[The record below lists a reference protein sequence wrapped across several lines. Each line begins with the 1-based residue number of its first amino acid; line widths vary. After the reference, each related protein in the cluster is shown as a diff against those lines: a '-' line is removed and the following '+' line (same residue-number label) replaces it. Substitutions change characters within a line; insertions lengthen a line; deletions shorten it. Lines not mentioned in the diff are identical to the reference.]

1 MFEFIVIALEP
12 FGSCKRVISCPAAC
26 TGTNMPDSAFAAIN
40 PSIVRNEYD
49 GNHSNGTSI
58 PPIMTSSLPTLNIF
72 KYVFKFPF
80 AFILKSD
87 AVSEFSCGSLRILRS
102 GKEYNA
108 HITHK
113 GESIMRDR
121 IISNVLIKMGS
132 RIKKKELQFL
142 ENVLVEEFQD
152 VQVKKECT
160 DVAKYNDSLGKLK
173 DMFLATLIVENKS
186 NRTIEQYNLHLT
198 QFVNYFTGKD
208 AKDIDATGIRSFLYA
223 YKKNRGISNLSL
235 NNKRSAISSF
245 FSWLVDEEYIDKD
258 PTRKIKKIKVT
269 KKKKKAFTADEME
282 RMRIACTDIRDRA
295 LIEMLACTGCRVS
308 ELSNISLNDV
318 DFLRKKVRIV
328 GKGDKERTVFISDT
342 AMIYLNR
349 YLETRQDNNIALFV
363 SKRFPYDRLRKDGI
377 ERVVRDLGRMCNVYA
392 HPHKFR
398 RTLCTNLIMRGMPL
412 QNVAILMGHADINM
426 TANVYYDASD
436 RAIEY
441 EYIRYAA

>member
-1 MFEFIVIALEP
+1 M
-12 FGSCKRVISCPAAC
+12 
-26 TGTNMPDSAFAAIN
+26 
-40 PSIVRNEYD
+40 
-49 GNHSNGTSI
+49 SI
-58 PPIMTSSLPTLNIF
+58 PGLSVHICPYASDVPDN
-72 KYVFKFPF
+72 
-80 AFILKSD
+80 FIDIKCIPD
-87 AVSEFSCGSLRILRS
+87 ISEFSCGSLRILRS

-152 VQVKKECT
+152 IQVKKECT

-436 RAIEY
+436 WAIEY

>member
-1 MFEFIVIALEP
+1 
-12 FGSCKRVISCPAAC
+12 
-26 TGTNMPDSAFAAIN
+26 
-40 PSIVRNEYD
+40 
-49 GNHSNGTSI
+49 
-58 PPIMTSSLPTLNIF
+58 
-72 KYVFKFPF
+72 
-80 AFILKSD
+80 
-87 AVSEFSCGSLRILRS
+87 
-102 GKEYNA
+102 
-108 HITHK
+108 
-113 GESIMRDR
+113 MRDK
-121 IISNVLIKMGS
+121 IINNILIKMGS
-132 RIKKKELQFL
+132 RIRKNDLEFL
-142 ENVLVEEFQD
+142 GQVLVEELRD
-152 VQVKKECT
+152 VQIKKET
-160 DVAKYNDSLGKLK
+160 TELAEYNDSMRKLK
-173 DMFLATLIVENKS
+173 DMFLATLLIENKS
-186 NRTIEQYNLHLT
+186 KRTIEQYNLHLT
-198 QFVNYFTGKD
+198 QFAEFYTYKEV
-208 AKDIDATGIRSFLYA
+208 KDIDATDIRNFLYA
-223 YKKNRGISNLSL
+223 YKQSRGVSNISL

-245 FSWLVDEEYIDKD
+245 LSWLADEEYIDKD

-269 KKKKKAFTADEME
+269 KKKKKAFTSDEME

-349 YLETRQDNNIALFV
+349 YLETRQDNNIALFT
-363 SKRFPYDRLRKDGI
+363 SKRFPYDRLQKDGI
-377 ERVVRDLGRMCNVYA
+377 ERVVRELGRMCNVYA

>member
-1 MFEFIVIALEP
+1 
-12 FGSCKRVISCPAAC
+12 
-26 TGTNMPDSAFAAIN
+26 
-40 PSIVRNEYD
+40 
-49 GNHSNGTSI
+49 
-58 PPIMTSSLPTLNIF
+58 
-72 KYVFKFPF
+72 
-80 AFILKSD
+80 
-87 AVSEFSCGSLRILRS
+87 
-102 GKEYNA
+102 
-108 HITHK
+108 
-113 GESIMRDR
+113 MRDK
-121 IISNVLIKMGS
+121 IINNILIKMGS
-132 RIKKKELQFL
+132 RIRKNDLEFL
-142 ENVLVEEFQD
+142 GQVLVEELRV
-152 VQVKKECT
+152 VQIKKESSEL
-160 DVAKYNDSLGKLK
+160 AEYNDSMRKLK
-173 DMFLATLIVENKS
+173 DMFLATLLIENKS
-186 NRTIEQYNLHLT
+186 KRTIEQYNLHLT
-198 QFVNYFTGKD
+198 QFAEFFTYKEV
-208 AKDIDATGIRSFLYA
+208 KDIDATDIRNFLYA
-223 YKKNRGISNLSL
+223 YKQSRGISNISL

-245 FSWLVDEEYIDKD
+245 FSWLADEEYIDKD

-426 TANVYYDASD
+426 TAGTYYDASD
-436 RAIEY
+436 QMIEY

>member
-1 MFEFIVIALEP
+1 
-12 FGSCKRVISCPAAC
+12 
-26 TGTNMPDSAFAAIN
+26 
-40 PSIVRNEYD
+40 
-49 GNHSNGTSI
+49 
-58 PPIMTSSLPTLNIF
+58 
-72 KYVFKFPF
+72 
-80 AFILKSD
+80 
-87 AVSEFSCGSLRILRS
+87 
-102 GKEYNA
+102 
-108 HITHK
+108 
-113 GESIMRDR
+113 MRDR

-269 KKKKKAFTADEME
+269 KKKEEKHLQ
-282 RMRIACTDIRDRA
+282 RMRWSVC
-295 LIEMLACTGCRVS
+295 V
-308 ELSNISLNDV
+308 
-318 DFLRKKVRIV
+318 
-328 GKGDKERTVFISDT
+328 
-342 AMIYLNR
+342 
-349 YLETRQDNNIALFV
+349 
-363 SKRFPYDRLRKDGI
+363 
-377 ERVVRDLGRMCNVYA
+377 
-392 HPHKFR
+392 
-398 RTLCTNLIMRGMPL
+398 
-412 QNVAILMGHADINM
+412 
-426 TANVYYDASD
+426 
-436 RAIEY
+436 
-441 EYIRYAA
+441 

>member
-1 MFEFIVIALEP
+1 
-12 FGSCKRVISCPAAC
+12 
-26 TGTNMPDSAFAAIN
+26 MPKN
-40 PSIVRNEYD
+40 C
-49 GNHSNGTSI
+49 
-58 PPIMTSSLPTLNIF
+58 IMLF
-72 KYVFKFPF
+72 
-80 AFILKSD
+80 
-87 AVSEFSCGSLRILRS
+87 VSEFSCGSLRILRS

-121 IISNVLIKMGS
+121 IISNVLIKMGN
-132 RIKKKELQFL
+132 RIKKKELDYL
-142 ENVLVEEFQD
+142 ENVLVEEFRD
-152 VQVKKECT
+152 VQIKKEST
-160 DVAKYNDSLGKLK
+160 ELTEYNDSLRKLK
-173 DMFLATLIVENKS
+173 DTFLATLIVENKS

-198 QFVNYFTGKD
+198 QFTDYFVGKD
-208 AKDIDATGIRSFLYA
+208 IKAIDATDIRSFLYA
-223 YKKNRGISNLSL
+223 YKQSRGISNLSL

-269 KKKKKAFTADEME
+269 KKKKKAFTAVEME
-282 RMRIACTDIRDRA
+282 RIRIACTDIRDRA

-349 YLETRQDNNIALFV
+349 YLEIRQDNNIALFT

>member
-1 MFEFIVIALEP
+1 MIALEP
-12 FGSCKRVISCPAAC
+12 FGSCKRVISCPVAC

-40 PSIVRNEYD
+40 PSIARNEYD

-58 PPIMTSSLPTLNIF
+58 PPMITSSLPTLNIF

-436 RAIEY
+436 WAIEY

>member
-1 MFEFIVIALEP
+1 MIALEP
-12 FGSCKRVISCPAAC
+12 FGSCKRVISCPVAC

-40 PSIVRNEYD
+40 PSIARNEYD

-58 PPIMTSSLPTLNIF
+58 PPMITSSLPTLNIF

>member
-1 MFEFIVIALEP
+1 
-12 FGSCKRVISCPAAC
+12 
-26 TGTNMPDSAFAAIN
+26 
-40 PSIVRNEYD
+40 
-49 GNHSNGTSI
+49 
-58 PPIMTSSLPTLNIF
+58 
-72 KYVFKFPF
+72 
-80 AFILKSD
+80 
-87 AVSEFSCGSLRILRS
+87 
-102 GKEYNA
+102 
-108 HITHK
+108 
-113 GESIMRDR
+113 MRDK
-121 IISNVLIKMGS
+121 IINNILIKMGS
-132 RIKKKELQFL
+132 RIRKNDLEFL
-142 ENVLVEEFQD
+142 GQVLVEELRD
-152 VQVKKECT
+152 VQIKKET
-160 DVAKYNDSLGKLK
+160 TELAEYNDSMRKLK
-173 DMFLATLIVENKS
+173 DMFLATLLIENKS
-186 NRTIEQYNLHLT
+186 KRTIEQYNLHLT
-198 QFVNYFTGKD
+198 QFAEFYTYKEV
-208 AKDIDATGIRSFLYA
+208 KDIDATDIRNFLYA
-223 YKKNRGISNLSL
+223 YKQSRGVSNISL

-245 FSWLVDEEYIDKD
+245 FSWLADEEYIDKD

-269 KKKKKAFTADEME
+269 KKKKKAFTSDEME

-349 YLETRQDNNIALFV
+349 YLETRQDNNIALFT
-363 SKRFPYDRLRKDGI
+363 SKRFPYDRLQKDGI
-377 ERVVRDLGRMCNVYA
+377 ERVVRELGRMCNVYA